1 MALSSGAYA
10 LIAAVVSAAATTY
23 SAVSSNKQAE
33 KANKRNLAYQ
43 KELAQQEADAQ
54 AKEQQLA
61 LEAIQR
67 ERAYGA
73 SLLNADSLLSNATY
87 VGEENDSYGVLGNT
101 LGSGQTPDMM
111 TSTQQKGVDSMFA

>member
-1 MALSSGAYA
+1 MAISSGAAA
-10 LIAAVVSAAATTY
+10 LIGAVIAAAATTY
-23 SAVSSNKQAE
+23 STVSSNKQAD

-43 KELAQQEADAQ
+43 RELAQQEADAQ

-73 SLLNADSLLSNATY
+73 SLLNADTLLSNSTY

-101 LGSGQTPDMM
+101 LGGGQTPDMM
-111 TSTQQKGVDSMFA
+111 NSTQQKGVDSIFA

>member
-10 LIAAVVSAAATTY
+10 LIAAVISAAATTY

-73 SLLNADSLLSNATY
+73 SLLDADSLLSNATY

-111 TSTQQKGVDSMFA
+111 TSAQQKGVDSMFA